1 MVMAAVEVIV
11 VIIKVKDMIL
21 VKNLWMTVIIALV

>member
-1 MVMAAVEVIV
+1 MAVMEVIV

-21 VKNLWMTVIIALV
+21 VKNLWMAVIIALV

>member
-1 MVMAAVEVIV
+1 MEVIV

-21 VKNLWMTVIIALV
+21 EKHLWRTVIIALV